1 MLSAF
6 ARGFGYLLQG
16 ATMLPRK
23 GIRIHLIIPLLINIT
38 LFALGSWL
46 LFTELSDFIDSY
58 TGSLPDWEWITGLI
72 YLVKVMIFTAAIAV
86 VFMGVSMLALLIAA
100 PFNAVLAKSVEK
112 HLLGEFVN
120 ESEISRSIMAQLPHL
135 MMEEVRKL
143 IYFIVRAI
151 PLLILFLIPVINIA
165 APALWIAFGAWML
178 AITYTAYPLENHEI
192 PFKNQHAIVKQKR
205 WATFGF
211 GIAVLLVTMIPVIN
225 LVVMP
230 IAVAGATVLYTK
242 ELRAQA

>member
-1 MLSAF
+1 
-6 ARGFGYLLQG
+6 
-16 ATMLPRK
+16 MLPRK
-23 GIRIHLIIPLLINIT
+23 GIRIHLIIPLLINIV
-38 LFALGSWL
+38 LFMLGSWL
-46 LFTELSDFIDSY
+46 LFSELSDFVDSY
-58 TGSLPDWEWITGLI
+58 TSSLPDWEWIAGLMM
-72 YLVKVMIFTAAIAV
+72 LLKVMIFTAAITV
-86 VFMGVSMLALLIAA
+86 VFMAVSMIALLVAA

-112 HLLGEFVN
+112 HLLSEFVN
-120 ESEISRSIMAQLPHL
+120 ENEISRSIMAQVPHL
-135 MMEEVRKL
+135 VMEEVRKL

-165 APALWIAFGAWML
+165 APALWIAFSAWML

-211 GIAVLLVTMIPVIN
+211 GIAVLLVTMIPLVN

-230 IAVAGATVLYTK
+230 VAVAGATVLYTK
-242 ELRAQA
+242 ELKN

>member
-1 MLSAF
+1 MVTAF

-16 ATMLPRK
+16 AAMLPRK
-23 GIRIHLIIPLLINIT
+23 GVRIHLIIPLMINIV
-38 LFALGSWL
+38 LFLLGSWL
-46 LFTELSDFIDSY
+46 LFTELSDFIDGYTSY
-58 TGSLPDWEWITGLI
+58 LPDWEWIAGLV
-72 YLVKVMIFTAAIAV
+72 YLVKMMIFTAAIAV
-86 VFMGVSMLALLIAA
+86 VFMGVSMIALLVAA

-135 MMEEVRKL
+135 VMEEIRKI
-143 IYFIVRAI
+143 IYFIIRAI
-151 PLLILFLIPVINIA
+151 PLLILFVIPVINIA
-165 APALWIAFGAWML
+165 APALWFAFSGWML

-205 WATFGF
+205 WTTFGF
-211 GIAVLLVTMIPVIN
+211 GIAVLLVTMIPFVN

-230 IAVAGATVLYTK
+230 VAVSGAAVFYTK
-242 ELRAQA
+242 ELRD

>member
-1 MLSAF
+1 MFSAF
-6 ARGFGYLLQG
+6 ARGFGYLAHG
-16 ATMLPRK
+16 ALILPRK
-23 GIRIHLIIPLLINIT
+23 GVRIHLIIPLLINIV
-38 LFALGSWL
+38 LFLLGSWL
-46 LFTELSDFIDSY
+46 LFSQLSDFVDGY
-58 TGSLPDWEWITGLI
+58 TSGLPDWEWIAGLM
-72 YLVKVMIFTAAIAV
+72 YLIKITIFTAAITV
-86 VFMGVSMLALLIAA
+86 VFMGVSMVALLVAA

-120 ESEISRSIMAQLPHL
+120 ESEISRSIMAQVPHL
-135 MMEEVRKL
+135 VMEEVRKI

-151 PLLILFLIPVINIA
+151 PLLILFLIPALNLA
-165 APALWIAFGAWML
+165 APALWFAFSSWML

-211 GIAVLLVTMIPVIN
+211 GIAVLLVTMIPFVN

-230 IAVAGATVLYTK
+230 VAVAGATVLYTK
-242 ELRAQA
+242 ELRS

>member
-1 MLSAF
+1 MFSAF

-16 ATMLPRK
+16 ASLLPRK
-23 GIRIHLIIPLLINIT
+23 GIRIHLLIPLLINIV
-38 LFALGSWL
+38 LFMLGSWL

-58 TGSLPDWEWITGLI
+58 TSFLPDWEWIAGLM
-72 YLVKVMIFTAAIAV
+72 YLLKVMVFTAAITV
-86 VFMGVSMLALLIAA
+86 VFMVVSMLALLVAA

-120 ESEISRSIMAQLPHL
+120 ESEISRSVMAQVPHL
-135 MMEEVRKL
+135 VMEEVRKI
-143 IYFIVRAI
+143 IYFIIRAI
-151 PLLILFLIPVINIA
+151 PLLILFLIPVINIG
-165 APALWIAFGAWML
+165 APALWFAFSAWML
-178 AITYTAYPLENHEI
+178 GITYTAYPLENHEI

-211 GIAVLLVTMIPVIN
+211 GIAVLLVTMIPFVN

-230 IAVAGATVLYTK
+230 AAVAGATVLYTK
-242 ELRAQA
+242 ELKN